1 MNLGIVLV
9 AINMMW
15 LHWSQVTLLEDEDSM
30 FHLRNL
36 SQHLATYVGA
46 LLSHM
51 SLFQSTSRSDCSFAC
66 NHRNELRCENM
77 IRGLA

>member
-1 MNLGIVLV
+1 
-9 AINMMW
+9 MW

-51 SLFQSTSRSDCSFAC
+51 SLF
-66 NHRNELRCENM
+66 
-77 IRGLA
+77 